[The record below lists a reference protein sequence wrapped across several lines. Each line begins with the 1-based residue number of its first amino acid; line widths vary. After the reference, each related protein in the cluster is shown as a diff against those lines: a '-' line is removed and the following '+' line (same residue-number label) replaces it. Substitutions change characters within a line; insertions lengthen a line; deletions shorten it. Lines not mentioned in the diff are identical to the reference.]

1 MKVGSLFSGYSGL
14 DLGLQKVFSEAQPTW
29 FVEFDKSPSR
39 ILKHHYPDV
48 PNFGDVTKVDWAE
61 IEPVDIITAGYPCQ
75 PFSVAGKRK
84 GTNDER
90 HLWPYVLD
98 AMRTIQPR
106 FAVFENVRGH
116 VNLGLSTVVADLA
129 SIGWNCEWT
138 VNRASDVGAPHHRE
152 RLFIFAY
159 PNGKRQQAQRL
170 ASGSAQEVPWDN
182 DLHDFLAGLN
192 RAADIERELRS
203 RFGDYGPAIL
213 TWALATGRTP
223 PPLIEDYVGRSVHP
237 RFPEI
242 RSATNVEFIEWL
254 MDLPAGWVTGVPG
267 LSRAQ
272 AVKAL
277 GNGVVPAQAGA
288 AIKELIERE

>member
-14 DLGLQKVFSEAQPTW
+14 DLGLQKVFPEAWPAW
-29 FVEFDKSPSR
+29 FVEFDKSPSK

-61 IEPVDIITAGYPCQ
+61 IEPVDAITAGYPCQ
-75 PFSVAGKRK
+75 PFSVAGKRR

-98 AMRTIQPR
+98 AIRAIQPR

-129 SIGWNCEWT
+129 SIGWNAEWT
-138 VNRASDVGAPHHRE
+138 VNRASDVGAPHRRE

-159 PNGKRQQAQRL
+159 PHGKRPQTQRF
-170 ASGSAQEVPWDN
+170 ASGSTQEVPWDN

-192 RAADIERELRS
+192 SAPNIEWELRN

-213 TWALATGRTP
+213 TWVLATGRTP
-223 PPLIEDYVGRSVHP
+223 PPLIEDYVGRSIHP

-272 AVKAL
+272 MVKAL

-288 AIKELIERE
+288 AIKELIERG